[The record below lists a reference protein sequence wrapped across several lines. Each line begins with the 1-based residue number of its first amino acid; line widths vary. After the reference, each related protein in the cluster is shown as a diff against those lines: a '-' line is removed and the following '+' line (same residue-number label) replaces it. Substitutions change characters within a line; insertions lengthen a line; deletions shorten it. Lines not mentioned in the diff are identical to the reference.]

1 MPGEARRTLAGVT
14 GVPFETALQRLR
26 PRPLTRYHALNPTT
40 RLALCL
46 AAVALAFVVP
56 GPAGPLAVLAVIGPR
71 RCSFAS
77 GCTWVAP
84 C

>member
-14 GVPFETALQRLR
+14 GVPFETALQRP